1 MIIRCALLLL
11 LSSGSAMAED
21 YACLIEPRQVLKLA
35 TPVQGVVASV
45 AVDRGDRVKKG
56 QVVARLD
63 SEVEEANLL
72 IARLRAAND
81 TEIASAQAKLDF
93 LKHKLARKLQ
103 LRNNQWGSMEE
114 LEEAESDTKVADAQ
128 LRENVLNLSQA
139 KLEAQRA
146 DGLLR
151 QRQILSPVDGVVT
164 ERTLGP
170 GEFVNDQAHIL
181 TIAEMDPLR
190 VETYLPLSFYG
201 HIKVGDTAE
210 VLPEAPV
217 GGSYQAK
224 VAVVDQVFDAA
235 SGTIGVR
242 LELPNPELRLPA
254 GIHCRVHFGGLS

>member
-1 MIIRCALLLL
+1 
-11 LSSGSAMAED
+11 
-21 YACLIEPRQVLKLA
+21 
-35 TPVQGVVASV
+35 VQGVVASV
-45 AVDRGDRVKKG
+45 AVDRGDRVKKS

-151 QRQILSPVDGVVT
+151 QRQIVSPVDGVVT